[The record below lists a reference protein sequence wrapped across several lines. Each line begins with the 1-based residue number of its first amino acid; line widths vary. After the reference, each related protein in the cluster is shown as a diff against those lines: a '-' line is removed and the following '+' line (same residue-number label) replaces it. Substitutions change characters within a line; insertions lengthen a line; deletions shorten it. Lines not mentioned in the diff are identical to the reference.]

1 MPGGRCSRWRGH
13 CDKGPKAS
21 WPGREAVLA
30 MQWEVTGRLAGASS
44 FISVRG
50 QTWPYRQAGAIKDFE
65 IVLITASISSLRR
78 SNSTQWL
85 SWVSVRHRVQLLHK
99 GNFSFVRNV
108 QMYFSNMFLRF
119 LNFSLVSLHLL
130 IWFTSYESYGVNY
143 CYVKPSSSQD
153 ISIYFLTYAE
163 ARVLLFIVPDLHLL
177 LDGEF

>member
-1 MPGGRCSRWRGH
+1 
-13 CDKGPKAS
+13 
-21 WPGREAVLA
+21 
-30 MQWEVTGRLAGASS
+30 
-44 FISVRG
+44 
-50 QTWPYRQAGAIKDFE
+50 
-65 IVLITASISSLRR
+65 
-78 SNSTQWL
+78 
-85 SWVSVRHRVQLLHK
+85 
-99 GNFSFVRNV
+99 
-108 QMYFSNMFLRF
+108 MYFSNMFLRF